1 MPGGQGA
8 GHCGLRGAV
17 RPGISGSPSA
27 RHPPLLGRTGRG
39 AQPGRSAAGWQSP
52 SGSLLARGG
61 AAAGAAPPAR
71 PRGGARLEG
80 RAAQPAALVPWARAG
95 ARPSPGP
102 RGWGSSGGGD
112 AARHQR
118 LPRVALA
125 PGCKKSCEHSLE
137 EGEQGDLPERV
148 SPRKTAGVWDEGA
161 GVRAL
166 RGPSDRWG
174 LPRLEGSR
182 VRTQALGTNTEEVL
196 ELIKAEIASSAGP
209 A

>member
-80 RAAQPAALVPWARAG
+80 RAAQPAALPAPPPSCPGRAPGLAPPLAPVVG
-95 ARPSPGP
+95 AAQEAGTP
-102 RGWGSSGGGD
+102 RATSVCHEW
-112 AARHQR
+112 R
-118 LPRVALA
+118 LPRAARKVASTA
-125 PGCKKSCEHSLE
+125 WKRESR
-137 EGEQGDLPERV
+137 GDLPERV
-148 SPRKTAGVWDEGA
+148 SPRKTAGGWG
-161 GVRAL
+161 
-166 RGPSDRWG
+166 RGG
-174 LPRLEGSR
+174 G
-182 VRTQALGTNTEEVL
+182 GTR
-196 ELIKAEIASSAGP
+196 SAGSLRQVGAP
-209 A
+209 QTGGQQGKNTGFRHQHRRDS